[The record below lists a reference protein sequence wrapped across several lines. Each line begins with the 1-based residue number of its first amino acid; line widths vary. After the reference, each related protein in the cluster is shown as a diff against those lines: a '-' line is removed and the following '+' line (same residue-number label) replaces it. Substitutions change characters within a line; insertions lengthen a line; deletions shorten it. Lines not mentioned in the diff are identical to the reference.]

1 MYIDIANMTLEEV
14 SKITRA
20 LSSARVDAYLT
31 KMGEGAY
38 LYTVDKERYSEV
50 AEPILAEI

>member
-14 SKITRA
+14 SKITQL

-31 KMGEGAY
+31 KFGGHAY
-38 LYTVDKERYSEV
+38 LYTVADEAQRG
-50 AEPILAEI
+50 ILESLVPAV